1 MIFFQRT
8 TRKITLFGF
17 GNLLAVKDEW
27 VFSGSPQLSVSYTQE
42 PDFFRN
48 TVEADIRFLH
58 EDDTEP

>member
-1 MIFFQRT
+1 MI
-8 TRKITLFGF
+8 IWSGF

-27 VFSGSPQLSVSYTQE
+27 VFSGSPQLSVRYHQE

-48 TVEADIRFLH
+48 TVEADIGFLH

>member
-1 MIFFQRT
+1 MIFFRRI
-8 TRKITLFGF
+8 TRMIIWSGF

-27 VFSGSPQLSVSYTQE
+27 VFSGSPQLSVRYHQE

-48 TVEADIRFLH
+48 TVEADIGFLH